1 MHPSDLEPLRPL
13 AIAIGC
19 IAAVIAGTWHVKRVK
34 PPFNSGKPQ
43 EPGMYL
49 VKIQPTDIFEQYSY
63 FDGFNFHQT
72 AETAAAALEVDQI
85 SKINWYWKRVK
96 PSQAGIRD

>member
-1 MHPSDLEPLRPL
+1 MRLSDLEPLRPL

-43 EPGMYL
+43 EACMCL

-63 FDGFNFHQT
+63 FDGSSFRQT
-72 AETAAAALEVDQI
+72 AETPEAALEVDQI
-85 SKINWYWKRVK
+85 SKINWYWKRVE
-96 PSQAGIRD
+96 PF